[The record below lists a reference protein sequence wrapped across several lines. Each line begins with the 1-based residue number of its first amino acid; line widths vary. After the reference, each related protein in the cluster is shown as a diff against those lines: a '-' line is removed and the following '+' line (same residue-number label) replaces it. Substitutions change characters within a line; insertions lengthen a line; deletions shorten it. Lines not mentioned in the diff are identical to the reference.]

1 MLREDDTTLTFASCV
16 CVYIILCHCVYVYT
30 LVFHSRSKHWFVQ
43 YITLVICVKCDR
55 VAVRERER
63 EREEVTAKYL
73 QKIASQKVL

>member
-1 MLREDDTTLTFASCV
+1 MPLCV
-16 CVYIILCHCVYVYT
+16 CLHLGVSFKIKALVCT
-30 LVFHSRSKHWFVQ
+30 L
-43 YITLVICVKCDR
+43 YTLVICVKCDR